1 MVVPPCQWACRST
14 KNEIMFCILPTFFL
28 TTNHNQPSANHSF
41 LLSFMTGLTGQLLRP
56 VNATPNPV
64 RKNMKHDQYSF

>member
-1 MVVPPCQWACRST
+1 MKLCFVYYQ
-14 KNEIMFCILPTFFL
+14 LFFL